1 MPIETSVTHIADL
14 EPLYPL
20 GTDNRLQGDNHIRN
34 IKTALKNDLPLT
46 TPATATGIALLTAAN
61 AAAARTA
68 LGSTATG
75 DALFTTATAATARTT
90 LDVYSKA
97 ETDTAIS
104 GINVAQIQT
113 LTATVAGNDLTITLA
128 ATKLDFRSATLN
140 SGAVATVTSAAPISL
155 VIPSGATL
163 GTVSG
168 GAETL
173 AVVAVNNAG
182 TMDVAIVN
190 LSSGV
195 DLSET
200 GVINTTAKTTGS
212 DSADVFYANST
223 LSNVAYRLVGF
234 VEITETTAGTWATAP
249 TLVQGGGGQS
259 LTQLWSLGYGQTDT
273 NVTGSRAL
281 STTYTNTTG
290 RTITVDVVV
299 VAGGTGGGALSIT
312 KTINGTG
319 RATSSSIYCSGAG
332 YSTSVYFHVKP
343 GDTYSVA
350 STASGSLTTSIASW
364 WEMR

>member
-1 MPIETSVTHIADL
+1 MATVAPPARTDIA
-14 EPLYPL
+14 
-20 GTDNRLQGDNHIRN
+20 GTPSNAVA
-34 IKTALKNDLPLT
+34 KTAFGVLHDY
-46 TPATATGIALLTAAN
+46 LLNLLGSAGSP
-61 AAAARTA
+61 AAARTT
-68 LGSTATG
+68 LGSTTVG
-75 DALFTTATAATARTT
+75 DAVYIASSQAAAQSA
-90 LDVYSKA
+90 LGVYSESEVDA
-97 ETDTAIS
+97 LIA
-104 GINVAQIQT
+104 GINVAQIQP

-140 SGAVATVTSAAPISL
+140 SGAVTTVTSASPISL
-155 VIPSGATL
+155 VIPNGATL

-168 GAETL
+168 GGETL

-200 GVINTTAKTTGS
+200 GVISTTAKTTGS
-212 DSADVFYANST
+212 DSAGVFYANST

-273 NVTGSRAL
+273 NVTASRAL

-290 RTITVDVVV
+290 RIITVDVVV
-299 VAGGTGGGALSIT
+299 VAGGTGGGSLTIT
-312 KTINGTG
+312 KTINGTNRG
-319 RATSSSIYCSGAG
+319 ASNYIYCSGANFR
-332 YSTSVYFHVKP
+332 TSVYFHVKP